1 MTIDLNKCTGCNAC
15 SIACQSENNIPTV
28 GKEEVKNGREMHWLR
43 MDRYF
48 SGSDDTLE
56 MKTQPMMCV
65 HCELAPCE
73 QVCPVAATVHNEE
86 GLNVIV

>member
-1 MTIDLNKCTGCNAC
+1 
-15 SIACQSENNIPTV
+15 
-28 GKEEVKNGREMHWLR
+28 MHWLR

-86 GLNVIV
+86 GLNVMVYNRCVGTILYSNNCPYKVRRFNFYDWAQDHHTLKRR